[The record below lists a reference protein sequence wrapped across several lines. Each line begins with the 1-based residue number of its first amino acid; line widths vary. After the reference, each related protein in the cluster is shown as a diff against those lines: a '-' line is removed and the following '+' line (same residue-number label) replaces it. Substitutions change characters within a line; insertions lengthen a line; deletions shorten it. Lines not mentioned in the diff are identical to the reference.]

1 MNENYDGMKPFSGS
15 IDELLLQ
22 SMKLDP
28 NVVEQQVDEEN
39 YDVVVADIMRL
50 FSCDRAEATSLYNE
64 ARNEMV
70 QKGIDALIAEGQVE
84 VVGSNES
91 GELLYGSVKGS

>member
-1 MNENYDGMKPFSGS
+1 MNENCDGMKPFSGS

-22 SMKLDP
+22 SMQLDP
-28 NVVEQQVDEEN
+28 NAVEQQVDEEN

-50 FSCDRAEATSLYNE
+50 FSCDRAEAELLYSE

-70 QKGIDALIAEGQVE
+70 QKGIDALIAEGKVE

-91 GELLYGSVKGS
+91 GELLYGSVKG